1 MTDILYITTADR
13 KALKGSIKAWE
24 KRAAGE
30 YKDATRENCPLCVL
44 HLSVPHLM
52 QLGGTCA
59 ECPVMAWTGV
69 MLCGGTPACFYGYK
83 SYSPKT
89 NIRLAKKE
97 VTFLKDLL
105 KRSRHMK

>member
-30 YKDATRENCPLCVL
+30 YKDATINNCPLCEI
-44 HLSVPHLM
+44 HLM
-52 QLGGTCA
+52 RPGGNCVQ
-59 ECPVMAWTGV
+59 CPVMAWTGKL
-69 MLCGGTPACFYGYK
+69 LCSGTPAVVYGIVSTSQK
-83 SYSPKT
+83 I
-89 NIRLAKKE
+89 NIRRAKKE

-105 KRSRHMK
+105 KRSRNMK